1 MTFVEAHGLS
11 VLAAAAITYPLQW
24 FFGPSLIV
32 ISMLVVLHYVFLRLL
47 HKRGQNIPGGHDNRT

>member
-1 MTFVEAHGLS
+1 MTFVEDHGLS
-11 VLAAAAITYPLQW
+11 VLAAAAIIYPFQW

-47 HKRGQNIPGGHDNRT
+47 YKRGQKTLGGHDNRT

>member
-11 VLAAAAITYPLQW
+11 VLAAAAFTYALQW

-32 ISMLVVLHYVFLRLL
+32 I
-47 HKRGQNIPGGHDNRT
+47 